1 MLKAAGE
8 AKAADRTRVVEQARA
23 ADVPKGAVGAP
34 FRYRGHWVHGVLRR
48 ASDCR
53 VAGGRVLAVEAT

>member
-23 ADVPKGAVGAP
+23 ADVPREPLA
-34 FRYRGHWVHGVLRR
+34 RR
-48 ASDCR
+48 S
-53 VAGGRVLAVEAT
+53 GTEGIGISIYP